1 MSCLLRVAGELG
13 GGAAAFVV
21 LTLFLYLPC
30 LSVVCSTDRN
40 NVKWGPLSQD
50 VVM

>member
-1 MSCLLRVAGELG
+1 MSCLLRREGGAGE
-13 GGAAAFVV
+13 GAAAFVAV
-21 LTLFLYLPC
+21 ALFLYLPC

-40 NVKWGPLSQD
+40 NVKQGPLSQD

>member
-13 GGAAAFVV
+13 GGQQPLLFS
-21 LTLFLYLPC
+21 LFFLYLPC